1 MTASLARHDV
11 DTVRNLI
18 ASRAEIASRLITE
31 KLGISRSA
39 ASGKESAPNDYLAIR
54 YAATLEKYGWRQVE
68 FLIAT
73 KGGRTMAIGKEL
85 LRRHN
90 VAYVARTIGQFN
102 IDLRAEIF
110 VQSNEELAYLIE
122 EVKGMEGVKEL
133 MWSEVIEVVGRKN
146 QIPSELVTVL
156 KRKEAIKPLE

>member
-11 DTVRNLI
+11 DTLRNLI
-18 ASRAEIASRLITE
+18 ASRAEIASRLISE

-39 ASGKESAPNDYLAIR
+39 ASRKEPPNHYLAIR
-54 YAATLEKYGWRQVE
+54 YAATLERYGWRQVE

-73 KGGRTMAIGKEL
+73 RGGRTMAIGKEL

-110 VQSNEELAYLIE
+110 VQSNEELVNLIE
-122 EVKGMEGVKEL
+122 EVKGMDGVKEL
-133 MWSEVIEVVGRKN
+133 MWNEVIEVAGRKN

-156 KRKEAIKPLE
+156 KRKEAIRPFE

>member
-1 MTASLARHDV
+1 MTVSLGPHDV
-11 DTVRNLI
+11 DTLRNLI
-18 ASRAEIASRLITE
+18 ASRAEIASSLISE
-31 KLGISRSA
+31 KLGTSRSA
-39 ASGKESAPNDYLAIR
+39 ASGKESANDYLAIR

-73 KGGRTMAIGKEL
+73 RGGRTMGIGKEL
-85 LRRHN
+85 LSRRN

-110 VQSNEELAYLIE
+110 VQSNEELADLIE
-122 EVKGMEGVKEL
+122 EVKGMDGVKEL

-146 QIPSELVTVL
+146 HIPSELVTVL
-156 KRKEAIKPLE
+156 KRKEAIKPFE

>member
-11 DTVRNLI
+11 DTLRNLI

-31 KLGISRSA
+31 KLGISRST
-39 ASGKESAPNDYLAIR
+39 ASGKESANHYLAIR
-54 YAATLEKYGWRQVE
+54 YAATLERYGWRQVE

-73 KGGRTMAIGKEL
+73 RGGRTMAIGKEL
-85 LRRHN
+85 LRRRN

-102 IDLRAEIF
+102 IDLRAEVF
-110 VQSNEELAYLIE
+110 VQSNEELVNLIE
-122 EVKGMEGVKEL
+122 EVKGMDGVKEL

-156 KRKEAIKPLE
+156 KRKAAIKSFE